1 MLFCTAFASLQ
12 LQASPERG
20 DSPRGGEMPA
30 GQMACKVAR
39 RSLCGIAV
47 CFRPV
52 RLSGTLLRA
61 ALTAAGENK
70 AEF

>member
-1 MLFCTAFASLQ
+1 MGDIFGFTKVPLVKAI
-12 LQASPERG
+12 PHKERL
-20 DSPRGGEMPA
+20 A
-30 GQMACKVAR
+30 T
-39 RSLCGIAV
+39 LCGIAV